1 MNIPTAGSPG
11 AHPITI
17 GVETIASIATV
28 PSGLEFKTHR
38 EDSLRYNV
46 GLWRSMMS
54 DFDSFTIAVL
64 VSGFAVIAVFG
75 LMIVLDK
82 GKRVA
87 PPASAPAKVAGKR

>member
-1 MNIPTAGSPG
+1 
-11 AHPITI
+11 
-17 GVETIASIATV
+17 
-28 PSGLEFKTHR
+28 
-38 EDSLRYNV
+38 
-46 GLWRSMMS
+46 MMS

-64 VSGFAVIAVFG
+64 VSGFAVIAIFG

>member
-1 MNIPTAGSPG
+1 MRALPLFPA
-11 AHPITI
+11 
-17 GVETIASIATV
+17 
-28 PSGLEFKTHR
+28 GLEFKTHR
-38 EDSLRYNV
+38 EDCLRYNV

-64 VSGFAVIAVFG
+64 VSGFAVIAIFG

-87 PPASAPAKVAGKR
+87 PPASTPAKVAGKR

>member
-28 PSGLEFKTHR
+28 SAGLEFKTHR
-38 EDSLRYNV
+38 EDSVRYNV

-54 DFDSFTIAVL
+54 GFDSFTIAVL
-64 VSGFAVIAVFG
+64 VSGLVVIVVFG

>member
-1 MNIPTAGSPG
+1 M
-11 AHPITI
+11 I
-17 GVETIASIATV
+17 GVETIASITTV
-28 PSGLEFKTHR
+28 RPAWSSRTLH

-46 GLWRSMMS
+46 GLWRSLMS

-64 VSGFAVIAVFG
+64 VSGISVIVVFG

-87 PPASAPAKVAGKR
+87 PPASAATKVAGKR